1 MEDLVELVIKASE
14 ELQSLPGDFEVDL
27 ELHWLPSHGTSVPP
41 DDRVR
46 LHDLVDHLAAHSRK
60 DREDIFD
67 IDRRR
72 LTPEPRVFASLKN
85 PLLVPPLGF
94 LALFH
99 PAEQGVNSALIS
111 THRELEVRQL
121 PGLVQREHDIAR
133 KEGHLDGREERLA
146 EVRQDLNEEK
156 DAISQAKKEL
166 SDERKA
172 MYEKEKALGEGEKA
186 LDREKKALGEGEKAL
201 DQEKRALGEGKRA
214 LGEERNAMYEEK
226 RALAEE
232 KKVMA
237 QKYKEQRETE
247 QGLMDRERA
256 VTKAEAAPAKA
267 SYILTMLP

>member
-1 MEDLVELVIKASE
+1 MSSSSKASE

-46 LHDLVDHLAAHSRK
+46 LHALVDLLAAHSRK

-72 LTPEPRVFASLKN
+72 LTPEPGGFASLKN
-85 PLLVPPLGF
+85 PSLVPPLGF

-99 PAEQGVNSALIS
+99 AAEQGVNSALIS
-111 THRELEVRQL
+111 THRELEEVRQL
-121 PGLVQREHDIAR
+121 PGLVQREHDVAR

-166 SDERKA
+166 ADERKA
-172 MYEKEKALGEGEKA
+172 MYEKEKALSEGEKA
-186 LDREKKALGEGEKAL
+186 LDREKKALGEGTK
-201 DQEKRALGEGKRA
+201 ALGEGERLWTRKRGRWA
-214 LGEERNAMYEEK
+214 RGKGRWA
-226 RALAEE
+226 R
-232 KKVMA
+232 
-237 QKYKEQRETE
+237 KEGDGPKG
-247 QGLMDRERA
+247 QGTARDGTRPHGPGTGRD
-256 VTKAEAAPAKA
+256 K
-267 SYILTMLP
+267 S